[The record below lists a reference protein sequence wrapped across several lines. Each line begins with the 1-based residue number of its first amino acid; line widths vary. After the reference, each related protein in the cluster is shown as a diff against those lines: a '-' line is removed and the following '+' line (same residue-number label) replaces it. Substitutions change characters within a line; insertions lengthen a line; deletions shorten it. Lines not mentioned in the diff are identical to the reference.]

1 MAEREDQ
8 GMKKRI
14 WIIFALVLSLVFG
27 GCSLPEAVCD
37 YLYTPVVIPYEDM
50 VYERP
55 DPEEL
60 EAALAEACRIARES
74 TSLEDTEQAIYD
86 YYDAYDRVYTALAL
100 ADIEFSKN
108 MTDIYWSEEYDY
120 CLALSPQADAG
131 LEELYMALAQSPVR
145 EALEGEDYFGPG
157 YFDDYEGEAV
167 MDEGYLA
174 ITEKET
180 ELLSRYYDLA
190 ERYAGEESYDAAC
203 GPMMEVFVELVRVR
217 RELAE
222 YCGYDSY
229 PEFAY
234 DFQYYR
240 DYTPDESRA
249 YLEALRQELAE
260 PYRAVNRSDIWD
272 RMNRFCGED
281 EVFSYVQ
288 SAAEAMGGDIAEGF
302 RVLEKGGLYDIA
314 PGENKFESAFEIYL
328 WSYYEPFIFMDPT
341 QTQADMLSFAHE
353 FGHFLNDHL
362 CWGSYAG
369 TDVAEVHSQ
378 AMEYLSLCYAGG
390 PELLTEYKLADCL
403 CTYMESG
410 ALALFEL
417 EVYDLPEEEL
427 TPERLGKLYEEICL
441 SFGFDSWEDWDSR
454 SFITVSHFFTDPMY
468 LISYVVS
475 NDLAVQIYQAELE
488 TPGAGLEIYS
498 QALYSQDSYILTFAE
513 TYGLTSPFDPGRMDA
528 LKELFASSAP

>member
-1 MAEREDQ
+1 ME
-8 GMKKRI
+8 KRRNLSMDRI
-14 WIIFALVLSLVFG
+14 RTILIILVVLAAVLS
-27 GCSLPEAVCD
+27 GCSLPEAVCN
-37 YLYTPVVIPYEDM
+37 YLNTPVVIPYEDM

-55 DPEEL
+55 NPEEL
-60 EAALAEACRIARES
+60 AEILAQSCRTARES
-74 TSLEDTEQAIYD
+74 TSLEETENAIYD
-86 YYDAYDRVYTALAL
+86 YYDAYDRVVTALAL
-100 ADIEFSKN
+100 ADIEYSKN
-108 MTDIYWSEEYDY
+108 MADLYWSEEYDY
-120 CLALSPQADAG
+120 CLSLSPQADAG
-131 LEELYMALAQSPVR
+131 LEELYRALARSPVR
-145 EALEGEDYFGPG
+145 EELEGADYFGPG
-157 YFDDYEGEAV
+157 YFDEYEGEAV

-174 ITEKET
+174 IAEKET

-190 ERYAGEESYDAAC
+190 EEYAGAEDYDAGY

-234 DFQYYR
+234 DFQFCR
-240 DYTPDESRA
+240 DYTPAQSRV
-249 YLEALRQELAE
+249 YLEALRQELTGH
-260 PYRAVNRSDIWD
+260 YRAVNRSDIWD
-272 RMNRFCGED
+272 RMDTRCQED
-281 EVFSYVQ
+281 EVFDYVQ
-288 SAAEAMGGDIAEGF
+288 SAAEAMGGEIAEGF

-328 WSYYEPFIFMDPT
+328 WSYYEPFIFMNPT
-341 QTQADMLSFAHE
+341 QTPADMLAFAHE

-378 AMEYLSLCYAGG
+378 AMEYLSLCYGGG
-390 PELLTEYKLADCL
+390 PEILTEYKLADCL

-410 ALALFEL
+410 AMALFEL

-427 TPERLGKLYEEICL
+427 TPEGVGALYEEICL

-475 NDLAVQIYQAELE
+475 NDLAVQIYQAELHS
-488 TPGAGLEIYS
+488 PGAGLEIYS
-498 QALYSQDSYILTFAE
+498 EALYSEDSDILAFAK
-513 TYGLTSPFDPGRMDA
+513 TYGLTSPFAPSRMDA
-528 LKELFASSAP
+528 LKELFGTG